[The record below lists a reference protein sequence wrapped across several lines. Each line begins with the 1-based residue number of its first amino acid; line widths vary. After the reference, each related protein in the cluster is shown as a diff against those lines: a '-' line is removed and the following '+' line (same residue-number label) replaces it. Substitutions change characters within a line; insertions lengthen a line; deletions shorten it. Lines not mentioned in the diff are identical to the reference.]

1 VTQVDRTYKPDFKVS
16 VRYTREREKLQ
27 VETMMEVK
35 MDTKTQKNVLI
46 GAGLVFVIGLLFL
59 ILYLVGVFDS
69 GGGGGGGGSCTS
81 ETFWANI
88 STSQIEYYN
97 GLSLRYVS
105 HVTFTLSFSSF
116 FPSFLS

>member
-1 VTQVDRTYKPDFKVS
+1 
-16 VRYTREREKLQ
+16 
-27 VETMMEVK
+27 MMEVK

-69 GGGGGGGGSCTS
+69 GGGGGGGGSCTT

-105 HVTFTLSFSSF
+105 HVTFTLLLFILSF
-116 FPSFLS
+116 FPLLTSNSNGTPTMAIAESPA